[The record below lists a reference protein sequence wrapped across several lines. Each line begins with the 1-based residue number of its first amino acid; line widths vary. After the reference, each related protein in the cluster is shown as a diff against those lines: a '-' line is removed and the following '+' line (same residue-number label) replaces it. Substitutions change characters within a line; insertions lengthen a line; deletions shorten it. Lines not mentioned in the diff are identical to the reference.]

1 MRETID
7 TTYADLRP
15 TDLVI
20 DKSGQAWPIAELQ
33 ADPTWRTEFWLCDP
47 VTNVKMHLM
56 NKDSGDPVKVSRL
69 PTQADEAAKLE
80 ADFPAA
86 IEFLSEEATA
96 YHEAHPPGDVV
107 TELVEAGVEEVDMP
121 DAVAGVEAILGG
133 TVEAEFP
140 STRATMTEHEFVNG
154 LDTVEQQA
162 TILPDSHA
170 TMAEAVAAVEEIGGT
185 VEAEVTAAE
194 VDAAAAATDDAPVSL
209 PPFADMTPL
218 EQRSHLYL
226 LHGLYGSDV
235 TGKAELIATHDQAH
249 TQHDAG
255 TLQSRYVPHTHEV
268 K

>member
-1 MRETID
+1 MTQRETID

-20 DKSGQAWPIAELQ
+20 DKSGQAWPIKEMVQ
-33 ADPTWRTEFWLCDP
+33 AGDKVWFWLCDP
-47 VTNVKMHLM
+47 VSKMKMHFM
-56 NKDSGDPVKVSRL
+56 GKEPADPVKASRL
-69 PTQADEAAKLE
+69 PTQADEVSKLE
-80 ADFPAA
+80 ADFPVVADTIWCSYCAA
-86 IEFLSEEATA
+86 AHSVDDCPQHQGRTDEEEGARS
-96 YHEAHPPGDVV
+96 GW
-107 TELVEAGVEEVDMP
+107 
-121 DAVAGVEAILGG
+121 
-133 TVEAEFP
+133 
-140 STRATMTEHEFVNG
+140 
-154 LDTVEQQA
+154 
-162 TILPDSHA
+162 
-170 TMAEAVAAVEEIGGT
+170 AEAVAAVEEIGGT

-235 TGKAELIATHDQAH
+235 TGRAELIAIHDQAH

-255 TLQSRYVPHTHEV
+255 TLNSRHVPHVHTAEV